1 MFNWLKN
8 ERCAEIELLGLFPA
22 YVGVREFA
30 EADRGVL
37 AGRRAEI
44 VFAAADHGFVVD
56 ETAVA
61 ADLVVAHQTVG
72 GFEFD
77 HADHVAD
84 RCEEFFVRDDV
95 PHGDRREE
103 TEAVVGRE
111 VLRAVV
117 AEVTLDEVA
126 VVVVVGD
133 TARNALMAVG
143 KRFSE
148 LLALSPT

>member
-1 MFNWLKN
+1 MK
-8 ERCAEIELLGLFPA
+8 
-22 YVGVREFA
+22 
-30 EADRGVL
+30 
-37 AGRRAEI
+37 RRSPPI
-44 VFAAADHGFVVD
+44 WS
-56 ETAVA
+56 
-61 ADLVVAHQTVG
+61 LPTVG

-143 KRFSE
+143 KRFFRVVGAFAHVV
-148 LLALSPT
+148 LLRLLEEEHGR